1 MIDRGWKKFE
11 ALDIESLDCP
21 EENVGRNM
29 DVKDDPGERSDGRE
43 ESRRESFYCLRKC
56 LCCCEE
62 CCRKYECYGAS
73 GEISEMRD
81 IPLDTTGKMIL
92 AIK

>member
-1 MIDRGWKKFE
+1 
-11 ALDIESLDCP
+11 
-21 EENVGRNM
+21 M
-29 DVKDDPGERSDGRE
+29 DVKDDPGECSNGRK
-43 ESRRESFYCLRKC
+43 ESCRESFYCLRKC

-62 CCRKYECYGAS
+62 SVAGNTNVTGAS